1 MNHSHSKTEDR
12 HGAPTTKDPVCGMDV
27 DPETTAHH
35 ATHEDERYHF
45 CSAGCKDK
53 FTKDPA
59 SYVDNKTPS
68 ESGAVPSNTVK
79 DPVCGMDV
87 DPETAKHEAEHK
99 GSTHYFCSAGCK
111 AKFTEDPAKYLNP
124 KKKIATNENDTR
136 VYTCP
141 MHPEIEQQGP
151 GSCPKCG
158 MALEPLDGD
167 DGGEEDTSELD
178 DMRRRFWVSLALT
191 LPIFVIAMGEML
203 PPLEHLLSKP
213 WLKWVQLALATPV
226 VLWGGAVFFQRGWQS
241 LVHRSLNMFT
251 LIALGTGVAYVYSVV
266 ATLFPHLFPESFQG
280 HNGQVALYFESAA
293 VIITLVLVGQVLEL
307 KARRQTAGAIRALLE
322 LAPREARRINENGDE
337 EDVPVDE
344 LQKGDRLRVRPGERV
359 PVDGVVIEGE
369 SSIDESMITGEPMAV
384 KKTVDDDVTGGTVN
398 SKGSFIMRADRVGAD
413 TTLSQIVD
421 MVKQAQRSR
430 APIQKVADTVAGY
443 FVPAVIATSIVTFV
457 TWLLVGPSPAI
468 AYALV
473 NAIAVLIIACPCALG
488 LATPISIMVGTGRGA
503 QAGVLLRNAEALEAM
518 ERVNV
523 LVVDKT
529 GTLTEG
535 KPRVVSVS
543 AQGEFS
549 EEDVLRFAG
558 ALEKGSEH
566 PLAAAVLAECKERDI
581 TLPDAQDFDSVTGQG
596 VKGQVDGKA
605 VFLGNGALLDSQNI
619 EHGHLSEEAESL
631 RAKAQTAVLLAVDGK
646 PAGLLGIADPI
657 KGSTPDALKELRKE
671 GLRIV
676 MLTGDSETTA
686 QAVAKELG
694 IDEVH
699 AGVMPEDKL
708 AHVKALQ
715 EEGYKVAMAGDGTND
730 APALAQAD
738 VGIAM
743 GSGTDVAMESASIT
757 LVKGNLAGIA
767 RARHLSRATMRN
779 IRQNLFFAFAY
790 NALGVPIA
798 AGLLYPIFG
807 ILLSPMIA
815 AAAMSFSSVSVVGNA
830 LRLRGVKL

>member
-1 MNHSHSKTEDR
+1 MPHSHLENEDR
-12 HGAPTTKDPVCGMDV
+12 HATSTTKDPVCGMSV
-27 DPETTAHH
+27 DPESAAHH
-35 ATHEDERYHF
+35 ATHEEKTYYF

-53 FTKDPA
+53 FTKDPEA
-59 SYVDNKTPS
+59 FFHEEIDSS
-68 ESGAVPSNTVK
+68 ETTSGTVK
-79 DPVCGMDV
+79 DSVCGMDV
-87 DPETAKHEAEHK
+87 DPETAKHTADHD

-111 AKFTEDPAKYLNP
+111 DKFSKDPEKYLNP
-124 KKKIATNENDTR
+124 EKKEATDKNDTR
-136 VYTCP
+136 IYTCP
-141 MHPEIEQQGP
+141 MHPEIEQAGP

-191 LPIFVIAMGEML
+191 LPIFVIAMGEMV
-203 PPLEHLLSKP
+203 PPLEHLLSQP

-241 LVHRSLNMFT
+241 VVHRSLNMFT

-337 EDVPVDE
+337 EDVPVDD
-344 LQKGDRLRVRPGERV
+344 LQQGDRLRVRPGERV
-359 PVDGVVIEGE
+359 PVDGVVMEGE

-384 KKTVDDDVTGGTVN
+384 KKGVDDEVTGGTVN

-443 FVPAVIATSIVTFV
+443 FVPAVIATSIVTFII
-457 TWLLVGPSPAI
+457 WLLVGPSPAI

-518 ERVNV
+518 ERVDV

-535 KPRVVSVS
+535 KPRVVSLS
-543 AQGEFS
+543 AQGDFS
-549 EEDVLRFAG
+549 EEDLLRFAG

-581 TLPDAQDFDSVTGQG
+581 SLPDAQDFDSVTGQG

-605 VFLGNGALLDSQNI
+605 LFLGNGALLDSQNI
-619 EHGHLSEEAESL
+619 EHAHLSEEAESL
-631 RAKAQTAVLLAVDGK
+631 RAKAQTVVLLAVDGK
-646 PAGLLGIADPI
+646 AAGLLGIADPI
-657 KGSTPDALKELRKE
+657 KESTPDALKALREE
-671 GLRIV
+671 GLRII

-708 AHVKALQ
+708 AHVKSLQ
-715 EEGYKVAMAGDGTND
+715 SEGLKVAMAGDGTND
-730 APALAQAD
+730 APALAQAE

-743 GSGTDVAMESASIT
+743 GTGTDVAMESAAIT

-790 NALGVPIA
+790 NTIGVPIA
-798 AGLLYPIFG
+798 AGLLYPFFG

-815 AAAMSFSSVSVVGNA
+815 AAAMSLSSVSVVGNA
-830 LRLRGVKL
+830 LRLRGLKL

>member
-1 MNHSHSKTEDR
+1 MNPSHSEHDDH
-12 HGAPTTKDPVCGMDV
+12 HGASTKKDPVCGMDV
-27 DPETTAHH
+27 NPETAKHTAEH
-35 ATHEDERYHF
+35 AGDTYYF

-53 FTKDPA
+53 FT
-59 SYVDNKTPS
+59 
-68 ESGAVPSNTVK
+68 G
-79 DPVCGMDV
+79 
-87 DPETAKHEAEHK
+87 
-99 GSTHYFCSAGCK
+99 
-111 AKFTEDPAKYLNP
+111 DPAKFLNP
-124 KKKIATNENDTR
+124 AKKESVDKNDTR
-136 VYTCP
+136 TYTCP
-141 MHPEIEQQGP
+141 MHPEVEQQGP

-203 PPLEHLLSKP
+203 PPLEHLLGKP

-241 LVHRSLNMFT
+241 VVHRSLNMFT

-266 ATLFPHLFPESFQG
+266 ATLFPQIFPESFQG

-322 LAPREARRINENGDE
+322 LTPREARRINENGDE
-337 EDVPVDE
+337 EDVPVDD
-344 LQKGDRLRVRPGERV
+344 LQQGDRLRVRPGERV
-359 PVDGVVIEGE
+359 PVDGVVLEGE

-384 KKTVDDDVTGGTVN
+384 KKTVDDTVTGGTVN

-443 FVPAVIATSIVTFV
+443 FVPAVIATSVVTFV
-457 TWLLVGPSPAI
+457 IWLLVGPSPAI

-518 ERVNV
+518 ERVDV

-543 AQGEFS
+543 AQGEFR
-549 EEDVLRFAG
+549 EEDVLRFSG

-566 PLAAAVLAECKERDI
+566 PLAAAVIAECKERDI

-605 VFLGNGALLDSQNI
+605 VFLGNGALLESQGI

-631 RAKAQTAVLLAVDGK
+631 RAKAQTVVFLAVDGK

-657 KGSTPDALKELRKE
+657 KESTPDALKALRKE

-686 QAVAKELG
+686 RAVAKELG

-708 AHVKALQ
+708 EQVKALQ
-715 EEGYKVAMAGDGTND
+715 AEGYKVAMAGDGTND
-730 APALAQAD
+730 APALAQAE

-743 GSGTDVAMESASIT
+743 GTGTDVAMESAAVT

-790 NALGVPIA
+790 NTIGVPIA
-798 AGLLYPIFG
+798 AGLLYPFFG

-815 AAAMSFSSVSVVGNA
+815 AAAMSLSSVSVVGNA
-830 LRLRGVKL
+830 LRLRGISLS

>member
-1 MNHSHSKTEDR
+1 MNHSHSERDD
-12 HGAPTTKDPVCGMDV
+12 HQGAPTEKDPVCGMDV
-27 DPETTAHH
+27 NPETAKHTAEH
-35 ATHEDERYHF
+35 AGETYYF

-53 FTKDPA
+53 FTAAPA
-59 SYVDNKTPS
+59 
-68 ESGAVPSNTVK
+68 E
-79 DPVCGMDV
+79 
-87 DPETAKHEAEHK
+87 
-99 GSTHYFCSAGCK
+99 
-111 AKFTEDPAKYLNP
+111 YLHP
-124 KKKIATNENDTR
+124 TKKKVADKNDTR
-136 VYTCP
+136 IYTCP
-141 MHPEIEQQGP
+141 MHPEIEQEGP

-203 PPLEHLLSKP
+203 PPLEHLLGKP

-241 LVHRSLNMFT
+241 VVHRSLNMFT

-266 ATLFPHLFPESFQG
+266 ATLFPQIFPGSFQG

-359 PVDGVVIEGE
+359 PVDGVVLEGE

-457 TWLLVGPSPAI
+457 LWLLVGPSPAM

-518 ERVNV
+518 ERVDV

-543 AQGEFS
+543 AEGDFR

-558 ALEKGSEH
+558 ALEKSSEH
-566 PLAAAVLAECKERDI
+566 PLAAAVLAACKERDR
-581 TLPDAQDFDSVTGQG
+581 PGRERSGRWQG
-596 VKGQVDGKA
+596 
-605 VFLGNGALLDSQNI
+605 
-619 EHGHLSEEAESL
+619 
-631 RAKAQTAVLLAVDGK
+631 R
-646 PAGLLGIADPI
+646 
-657 KGSTPDALKELRKE
+657 
-671 GLRIV
+671 
-676 MLTGDSETTA
+676 
-686 QAVAKELG
+686 
-694 IDEVH
+694 
-699 AGVMPEDKL
+699 
-708 AHVKALQ
+708 
-715 EEGYKVAMAGDGTND
+715 
-730 APALAQAD
+730 
-738 VGIAM
+738 
-743 GSGTDVAMESASIT
+743 
-757 LVKGNLAGIA
+757 
-767 RARHLSRATMRN
+767 
-779 IRQNLFFAFAY
+779 
-790 NALGVPIA
+790 VPW
-798 AGLLYPIFG
+798 
-807 ILLSPMIA
+807 
-815 AAAMSFSSVSVVGNA
+815 
-830 LRLRGVKL
+830 

>member
-1 MNHSHSKTEDR
+1 MNPSHSEHDDH
-12 HGAPTTKDPVCGMDV
+12 HGASTKKDPVCGMDV
-27 DPETTAHH
+27 NPETAKHTAEH
-35 ATHEDERYHF
+35 AGDTYYF

-53 FTKDPA
+53 FT
-59 SYVDNKTPS
+59 
-68 ESGAVPSNTVK
+68 G
-79 DPVCGMDV
+79 
-87 DPETAKHEAEHK
+87 
-99 GSTHYFCSAGCK
+99 
-111 AKFTEDPAKYLNP
+111 DPAKFLNP
-124 KKKIATNENDTR
+124 AKKESVDKNDTR
-136 VYTCP
+136 TYTCP
-141 MHPEIEQQGP
+141 MHPEVEQQGP

-203 PPLEHLLSKP
+203 PPLEHLLGKP

-241 LVHRSLNMFT
+241 VVHRSLNMFT

-266 ATLFPHLFPESFQG
+266 ATLFPQIFPESFQG

-322 LAPREARRINENGDE
+322 LAPREARRIKENGDE
-337 EDVPVDE
+337 EDVPVDD
-344 LQKGDRLRVRPGERV
+344 LQQGDRLRVRPGERV
-359 PVDGVVIEGE
+359 PVDGLVLEGE

-384 KKTVDDDVTGGTVN
+384 KKTVDDNVTGGTVN

-443 FVPAVIATSIVTFV
+443 FVPAVIATSVVTFAV
-457 TWLLVGPSPAI
+457 WLLVGPSPAI

-518 ERVNV
+518 ERVDV

-566 PLAAAVLAECKERDI
+566 PLAAAVIAECKERDI

-605 VFLGNGALLDSQNI
+605 VFLGNGALLESQGI

-631 RAKAQTAVLLAVDGK
+631 RAKAQTVVFLAVDGK

-657 KGSTPDALKELRKE
+657 KESTPDALKALRKE

-694 IDEVH
+694 IDEVY

-708 AHVKALQ
+708 EQVKALQ
-715 EEGYKVAMAGDGTND
+715 AEGHKVAMAGDGTND
-730 APALAQAD
+730 APALAQAE

-743 GSGTDVAMESASIT
+743 GTGTDVAMESAAVT

-798 AGLLYPIFG
+798 AGMLYPLFG

-815 AAAMSFSSVSVVGNA
+815 AAAMSLSSVSVVGNA
-830 LRLRGVKL
+830 LRLRGISLS